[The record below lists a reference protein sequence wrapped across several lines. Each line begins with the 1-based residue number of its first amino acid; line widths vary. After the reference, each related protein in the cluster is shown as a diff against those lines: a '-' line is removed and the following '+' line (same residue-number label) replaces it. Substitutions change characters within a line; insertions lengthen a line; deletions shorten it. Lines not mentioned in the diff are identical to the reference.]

1 MGRREMDKREE
12 LKKFA
17 LEVAKLLKEKYK
29 VKRIFLIGSVV
40 KGYVHDRSDI
50 DIVIEGLPPEL
61 YMDAL
66 VDANDILQR
75 RVELNLIPFEDAF
88 ESLRR
93 KTLKE
98 GELIYG

>member
-17 LEVAKLLKEKYK
+17 LEVAKLLKEKYN
-29 VKRIFLIGSVV
+29 VKRIFLIGSVA

>member
-1 MGRREMDKREE
+1 MDKREE